1 MNNVKIKMRG
11 IAKSLSFIPGGKLN
25 EDLERMSYYIN
36 SNVPKRLF
44 DITVS
49 FLVIVLIMTWFYPII
64 WILIKLSSSGSA
76 LFKQKR
82 VGYMGGIFSCYK
94 FRTMK
99 SSASPCNSFT
109 PTSKSDSRVTRIGRL
124 LRKTNLDELP
134 QIFNVLLGDMSIVGP
149 RPHPIAFQE
158 NYASF
163 INNIEK
169 RQLVKPGI
177 TGLAQVKGF
186 RGDVLDPEENKI
198 RLIKRVK
205 FDVEYIKNWSFRMD
219 IYIISKTV
227 WQMVV
232 RDTKAH

>member
-49 FLVIVLIMTWFYPII
+49 FLVIVFVMTWFYPII
-64 WILIKLSSSGSA
+64 WLLIKLSSSGPA

-99 SSASPCNSFT
+99 SDSSSNSYFT
-109 PTSKSDSRVTRIGRL
+109 PTSKSDSRVTSIGKL

-163 INNIEK
+163 INNIEN

-205 FDVEYIKNWSFRMD
+205 FDVEYIKNWSFKMD
-219 IYIISKTV
+219 IYIIGKTI
-227 WQMVV
+227 WQMLV